1 MPDKHINFFEF
12 NNTIFSMIREISHKI
27 DLLLQETANS
37 LDLTPLQLKIIIAL
51 YSSDRDVSIGNLGK
65 TIGVTG
71 GNISNICKK
80 LEKKGFVDRIRSE
93 EDERVVN
100 VRLTEQGVAAS
111 KDLGEYFYKIR
122 EEFPDDAVDV
132 NLETIVEEL
141 RELDILLDKYISR
154 RSIWTIN
161 REKIDLYSIIG

>member
-12 NNTIFSMIREISHKI
+12 YNTIFSMIREISHKI
-27 DLLLQETANS
+27 DLLLQDTANS

-51 YSSDRDVSIGNLGK
+51 YSADEDVSIGNLGRA
-65 TIGVTG
+65 IGVTG

-100 VRLTEQGVAAS
+100 VRLTETGIAAS
-111 KDLGEYFYKIR
+111 KELGEYFYKIR

-154 RSIWTIN
+154 RSI
-161 REKIDLYSIIG
+161 